1 MERTQE
7 FQDIL
12 EQARL
17 DWSVRSESVQTA
29 SGIIVPKAIALI
41 REDTNKILG
50 THKESYCMYQNEEM
64 LDLLFKISNSTG
76 RKLKGGGSFGD
87 GAKVF
92 IQLESESLTLGTDRV
107 DGFLTAVN
115 SFDGSASLGF
125 GNSNVTISCLNSFF
139 MSYKTIGSKFRHS
152 ASMRP
157 KIDEVL
163 REITILEAEEKE
175 TFRTITRLAG
185 IEMDDGVKELVTRM
199 LFDIKEQDKQAT
211 AEEIKELSTRKMNN
225 IVRFGFDWDIET
237 DQKGNTLWGAFSAL
251 TRYTSHSMKKGGNE
265 EAKLFGA
272 VGVKERQI
280 FSTLAEMV

>member
-1 MERTQE
+1 MERTKE
-7 FQDIL
+7 FQDII
-12 EQARL
+12 EQAGL
-17 DWSVRSESVQTA
+17 DWNVRSETVQTT
-29 SGIIVPKAIALI
+29 SGIIIPKAIALV

-87 GAKVF
+87 GEKIF
-92 IQLESESLTLGTDRV
+92 YQLESDSLTLGTDRI
-107 DGFLTAVN
+107 
-115 SFDGSASLGF
+115 DGSITGINSYDGSTSLSF
-125 GNSNVTISCLNSFF
+125 GNSNVTISCMNSFF
-139 MSYKTIGSKFRHS
+139 MAYKTLGTKFRHS
-152 ASMRP
+152 STMRP
-157 KIDEVL
+157 KIEEIL
-163 REITILEAEEKE
+163 KQITILESEEKE
-175 TFRTITRLAG
+175 TFRTITRMAG
-185 IEMDDGVKELVTRM
+185 IEMDESVKELVTRM

-211 AEEIKELSTRKMNN
+211 DEEIKELSTRKMNN
-225 IVRFGFDWDIET
+225 IIRFGFDWDIET
-237 DQKGNTLWGAFSAL
+237 AQKGNTLWGAFSSL